1 MSMISAYNLYLGGYL
16 PKVSPKTNV
25 HNRRELKNRYKSI
38 VTMNNA
44 QPLSIVRLTGDTQAY
59 ALDVKEMSM
68 ELGEAAKEALSSDDG
83 TEEKLGDMAELFDR
97 LLSRSDQ
104 FAEACGNP
112 SRPGASCGHWQSST
126 GTNWKKPV
134 LRWMNRDIFLFRIRK
149 IFRYRRRLCQNWRIN
164 VII

>member
-68 ELGEAAKEALSSDDG
+68 ELGEAAK
-83 TEEKLGDMAELFDR
+83 
-97 LLSRSDQ
+97 
-104 FAEACGNP
+104 
-112 SRPGASCGHWQSST
+112 
-126 GTNWKKPV
+126 
-134 LRWMNRDIFLFRIRK
+134 
-149 IFRYRRRLCQNWRIN
+149 
-164 VII
+164 